1 MNIFKAIGVV
11 VNSAV
16 AVVVRALKSIENV
29 MEVVEITTDNL
40 VDETKLENAE
50 TSAINK
56 ARLAALEKRL
66 AKEAAELD
74 KE

>member
-1 MNIFKAIGVV
+1 MNIFKAIGTV

-16 AVVVRALKSIENV
+16 AVVVRALKSVENV